1 MHSFVHSYIPAIV
14 LVIVNSL
21 LIYEIIF
28 RSKKS
33 IAPISNKKA
42 SKNKEFVLSIVLM
55 TVFFIVL
62 TVPVTLTSAY
72 TDTSNRDIKLVMH
85 ILDCFSFSF
94 NALNFCIFLLF
105 NKKFS
110 TEFKELLK
118 DIKNFTISKIA
129 KK

>member
-1 MHSFVHSYIPAIV
+1 MHSYIPATV

-21 LIYEIIF
+21 LIYEIIS

-33 IAPISNKKA
+33 IAPISSKKA
-42 SKNKEFVLSIVLM
+42 SKNKEFILSIMLM
-55 TVFFIVL
+55 TVFFIIL
-62 TVPVTLTSAY
+62 TVPATLASAY

-110 TEFKELLK
+110 TEFRELLK
-118 DIKNFTISKIA
+118 DIKNFILKGFTK
-129 KK
+129 